1 MKTKKNLIKRKKKS
15 KKIYGG
21 GRLKIFVKTIT
32 EMTFTLEVDRTDTIL
47 AVKDKLQEK
56 EGIPRI
62 KQRFIFKG
70 KELEDNRTL
79 QDYNIQNKSTLFLVL
94 RKHSVTRAIPVN
106 TSGILHP
113 GENPYLEKIIVP
125 EDVENQGSKSNTSVK
140 KIITKKVPRPPTEQS
155 LVIAFNDEK
164 NKLLIKYEEYLDLV
178 FPIRE
183 KELMVYN
190 FLNKL
195 IDLLNS
201 ENATQVLK
209 GNQQEVVISVK
220 KLSEEIKNNLVVPEG
235 MLDKLY
241 NLELLNFDNPI
252 IKLISLRQEYDKYH
266 QLVSDFPKKESQWQ
280 GDKLQSVRDKILD
293 ILAKTPL
300 EMIDPVTFQF
310 YNDPVFFGGRVIGR
324 YSVDKFSWTQMA
336 PKIEDRK
343 LYRNGSRMNPFTRK
357 PGKPSELAKA
367 ENNDNY
373 NLRIEERLK
382 KDILLLDLKFWGY

>member
-1 MKTKKNLIKRKKKS
+1 
-15 KKIYGG
+15 
-21 GRLKIFVKTIT
+21 
-32 EMTFTLEVDRTDTIL
+32 
-47 AVKDKLQEK
+47 
-56 EGIPRI
+56 
-62 KQRFIFKG
+62 
-70 KELEDNRTL
+70 
-79 QDYNIQNKSTLFLVL
+79 VL
-94 RKHSVTRAIPVN
+94 RKHSGAIQVN
-106 TSGILHP
+106 TSGIIHP
-113 GENPYLEKIIVP
+113 GENPYIDIVP
-125 EDVENQGSKSNTSVK
+125 EDVENQG
-140 KIITKKVPRPPTEQS
+140 RRPTEQS

-183 KELMVYN
+183 KEQMVYN

-209 GNQQEVVISVK
+209 GNQQEVVNSVK
-220 KLSEEIKNNLVVPEG
+220 KLSEEIKNNLVVPED

-252 IKLISLRQEYDKYH
+252 TKLISLRQEYDKYH

-300 EMIDPVTFQF
+300 EMIDPVTFDF
-310 YNDPVFFGGRVIGR
+310 YKDPVFFGGRVIGR
-324 YSVDKFSWTQMA
+324 YSVDKFSWNQMA
-336 PKIEDRK
+336 PKIADRK

-367 ENNDNY
+367 ENNTNY

-382 KDILLLDLKFWGY
+382 KDILLLDSKFWGY